1 MVTGR
6 EMNSYPSKEVIL
18 NGQRLEIHGL
28 TNDDGYFALI
38 DSNFETE
45 FCELCNRLIL
55 PDYVCIDVGANIGI
69 KSLVLSRHCR
79 DGRIIAIEPAPTVIR
94 CLESNISANGAK
106 NILVEQ
112 TVVGERQALVGFEE
126 HSAWGH
132 LSEDGAQMPMTT
144 LEEIVSRHQLPR
156 VDFIKLDVEGSEFSI
171 MRSSLDLINRF
182 DSLVL
187 VELNALTQLVWG
199 KTNPL
204 DFIDWVLANF
214 SNVLA
219 LRPRGSSGDLL
230 EPITSARALL
240 HRNMVHDGCVTDLL
254 VTNCAQRL
262 VPSATY
268 LEQQLK
274 ASTTREADLHRA
286 LNAARDRCDAVA
298 AELTTARA
306 KCDAVTAELN
316 AVRAN
321 CDAVIAKLQT
331 ARAQRDT
338 LLESASWRVTAPLR
352 WLRDRMPIRK

>member
-1 MVTGR
+1 MK
-6 EMNSYPSKEVIL
+6 SYPSKEVIL
-18 NGQRLEIHGL
+18 NGERLVVHGL
-28 TNDDGYFALI
+28 TNDDGYFASI

-69 KSLVLSRHCR
+69 NSLILSRHCR
-79 DGRIIAIEPAPTVIR
+79 DGRIIAIEPGPTVVR

-106 NILVEQ
+106 NIRVEQ

-132 LSEDGAQMPMTT
+132 LSEDGAKMPMTT
-144 LEEIVSRHQLPR
+144 LEEIVSRLQVPR

-214 SNVLA
+214 SHVLA
-219 LRPRGSSGDLL
+219 LRQRGSAGDLL
-230 EPITSARALL
+230 EPITSARGLL

-274 ASTTREADLHRA
+274 ASRSREAELYTELNVARA
-286 LNAARDRCDAVA
+286 NRDSTIAELSAVQAKCDALTDKLNSVRAKCDCAMTELNAM
-298 AELTTARA
+298 RA
-306 KCDAVTAELN
+306 KCDAVTA
-316 AVRAN
+316 R
-321 CDAVIAKLQT
+321 CDS
-331 ARAQRDT
+331 
-338 LLESASWRVTAPLR
+338 LLGSASWRVTAPLR
-352 WLRDRMPIRK
+352 WLRDRFGHW